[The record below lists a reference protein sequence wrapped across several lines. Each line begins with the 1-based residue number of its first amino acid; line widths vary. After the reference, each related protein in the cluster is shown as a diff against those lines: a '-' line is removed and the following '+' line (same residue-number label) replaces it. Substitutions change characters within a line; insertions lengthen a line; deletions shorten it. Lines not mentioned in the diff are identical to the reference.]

1 MSVCSEMSP
10 ELMGITFEVL
20 ETKEYTHLELLNM
33 ATKAIASI
41 GGYDVEMKNSWLN
54 ISNANA
60 VLNVKQDFQEPFTEM
75 LNTKKIYY
83 TQTNNTIVV
92 KDSIE
97 NLWFA
102 KRFLRSLNASEDRF
116 SFCVY
121 TGEDEI
127 YGEFTGNERIVL
139 GGVGKLQLIDF
150 GAVQE
155 GKIKY
160 KLKIKTDR
168 ETFEEYTIYSDKDTF
183 STQLNNAAIVKI
195 RLY

>member
-1 MSVCSEMSP
+1 M
-10 ELMGITFEVL
+10 
-20 ETKEYTHLELLNM
+20 
-33 ATKAIASI
+33 
-41 GGYDVEMKNSWLN
+41 
-54 ISNANA
+54 
-60 VLNVKQDFQEPFTEM
+60 
-75 LNTKKIYY
+75 
-83 TQTNNTIVV
+83 V

>member
-1 MSVCSEMSP
+1 MSP